1 MRPGYEFISN
11 HLNSHTFVSS
21 SSYLLQNL
29 QYWLFVF
36 LLDKAIIR
44 TLLTKRVIFLKQR
57 EQWTS
62 KIGFILAAAGSA
74 IGLGA
79 IWKFPYMAGTNGGSV
94 FLFLFILSTLTI
106 GLPILLAEF
115 VIGRRGQR
123 DAVTSLK
130 LLAPGRKWHWIG
142 WMGLV
147 TSFILLSFYSVV
159 GGWILSYLARALAFQ
174 LNNTDYGELFGS
186 VISNPVEVLTAQAA
200 FMLLTIWIVQGG
212 IKGGIE
218 RTSRWMMPLLFIFF
232 IVLAI
237 RSLTL
242 EGAME
247 GVRFLFVPDWS
258 FLTGKTFLLAL
269 GQAFFSL
276 SVGVTAMMTYA
287 SYLPKE
293 ERLGQSALNVSLL
306 NIFISL
312 LAGIVIFPAVFA
324 LGHSPE
330 EGPGLIFVI
339 LPAIFN
345 EIPLG
350 GLFMIIFFILLLFA
364 TLTSAIAMLEIV
376 VSTGIQSRYDR
387 RKKMA
392 WVFGLLIFLV
402 GIPSALSFGTLSDLH
417 LPGGTVFD
425 FADILTSRIGMP
437 INALLVSLF
446 AGHVL
451 TKADTADELRMN
463 PTIHS
468 IWKAIVRYAA
478 PAAII
483 TIFLAYFING

>member
-1 MRPGYEFISN
+1 M
-11 HLNSHTFVSS
+11 
-21 SSYLLQNL
+21 
-29 QYWLFVF
+29 
-36 LLDKAIIR
+36 
-44 TLLTKRVIFLKQR
+44 KQR

-94 FLFLFILSTLTI
+94 FFLLFIICTLAI

-115 VIGRRGQR
+115 VIGRRGQH

-130 LLAPGRKWHWIG
+130 KLAPGKPWFLIG
-142 WMGLV
+142 WMGLL
-147 TSFILLSFYSVV
+147 SSIILLSFYSVV
-159 GGWILSYLARALAFQ
+159 GGWILSYLARALVFR
-174 LNNTDYGELFGS
+174 LDVSDYAGLFDT
-186 VISNPVEVLTAQAA
+186 IIANPAEVLIAQAV
-200 FMLLTIWIVQGG
+200 FMILTIWIVQIG

-218 RTSRWMMPLLFIFF
+218 RANRWMMPSLFIFF

-258 FLTGKTFLLAL
+258 YLTGKTFLLAL

-287 SYLPKE
+287 SYLQKE
-293 ERLGQSALNVSLL
+293 ERLGQSAFNVSIL

-324 LGHSPE
+324 LGQSPA
-330 EGPGLIFVI
+330 EGPGLIFVV

-350 GLFMIIFFILLLFA
+350 GFFMILFFILLLFA
-364 TLTSAIAMLEIV
+364 TLTSSISMLEIV
-376 VSTGIQSRYDR
+376 VSTGIQKKVER
-387 RKKMA
+387 RRIAA
-392 WVFGLLIFLV
+392 WLFGLLIFIV
-402 GIPSALSFGTLSDLH
+402 GIPSALSFGVLADVK
-417 LPGGTVFD
+417 LPGGTFFD
-425 FADILTSRIGMP
+425 FADILTSRIGLP
-437 INALLVSLF
+437 IGALLISIF

-451 TKADTADELRMN
+451 TTAETDDELRMN
-463 PTIHS
+463 PFLNRA
-468 IWKAIVRYAA
+468 WKFIVRFIA
-478 PAAII
+478 PIAII
-483 TIFLAYFING
+483 AIFIASFI